1 MLDSETNLNVCQ
13 VALVR
18 DLPII
23 KENIAEFNKYYS
35 NLNFFIICPSKEI
48 ESFIKIKKKNIKII
62 NEESIISFG
71 NFKKNFLNNLKNT
84 TYFQEIQSRLSWYY
98 QQVLKIS
105 FIIDFVKNNN
115 ERNKSGQSSLT

>member
-48 ESFIKIKKKNIKII
+48 ESFIKIKEKN
-62 NEESIISFG
+62 
-71 NFKKNFLNNLKNT
+71 
-84 TYFQEIQSRLSWYY
+84 
-98 QQVLKIS
+98 
-105 FIIDFVKNNN
+105 
-115 ERNKSGQSSLT
+115 